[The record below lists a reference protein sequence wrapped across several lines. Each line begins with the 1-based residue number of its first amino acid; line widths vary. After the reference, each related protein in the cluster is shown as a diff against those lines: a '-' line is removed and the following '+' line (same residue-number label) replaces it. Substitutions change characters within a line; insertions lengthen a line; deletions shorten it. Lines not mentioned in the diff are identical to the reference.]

1 LERDN
6 PGNYAVFW
14 GHSTSLY
21 AGFDMSIPAK
31 ELGKGVHRISVVVSA
46 KNRKS
51 LLETGLYGKVEV
63 K

>member
-1 LERDN
+1 
-6 PGNYAVFW
+6 
-14 GHSTSLY
+14 
-21 AGFDMSIPAK
+21 MSIPAI
-31 ELGKGVHRISVVVSA
+31 ELGKGVHPISVVVSA